1 MPSEYAASALTCSL
15 RYSYDNQK
23 AKSAVKQLIARGE
36 IRLAP
41 AVVAAARKPID
52 PAVAAAAAV
61 GEPAVR
67 AAYCMLQVARLLQ

>member
-1 MPSEYAASALTCSL
+1 M
-15 RYSYDNQK
+15 
-23 AKSAVKQLIARGE
+23 KQLIARGE

-67 AAYCMLQVARLLQ
+67 AAYCMLQVARLMQ

>member
-1 MPSEYAASALTCSL
+1 M

-52 PAVAAAAAV
+52 AAVAAAAAV